1 MSKKSTTK
9 KPVTSEFSITLTIG
23 KDVYQGTGK
32 TALEALQSL
41 PKPAKIMGK
50 GVVRVE
56 NEGKFKEILMIPL
69 RLRRLFYNKIF
80 QEIQVKWLTSGL
92 K

>member
-1 MSKKSTTK
+1 MAKKTTTK

-23 KDVYQGTGK
+23 KDIYQGTGK

-41 PKPAKIMGK
+41 PKPAKIMSK

-69 RLRRLFYNKIF
+69 RLRRLFYNKLF

>member
-1 MSKKSTTK
+1 MAKKTITK
-9 KPVTSEFSITLTIG
+9 PKNEFSITLTIG
-23 KDVYQGTGK
+23 KDIYQGTGK

-41 PKPAKIMGK
+41 PKPDKLTGK